1 MGVRPLSHDEGMTSP
16 SPPATSTTP
25 RQLADAYVHEMA
37 ELDPGLAT
45 MLGLSAHDDRVPDFS
60 PAGHQAVADLT
71 IRTLSS
77 LDELEHTAG
86 EDGFDVLE
94 DRCAVL
100 LRERLTVHLDAHEAG
115 EHLREMRNIFG
126 PPQRVRQL
134 FSMMPT
140 ASEQDW
146 QCIGRRMAKVPQS
159 LQSYAQ
165 SLEAGRAGG
174 LLAAP
179 LQVQTLADQL
189 TDWVETGWFS
199 EFVEPGLQDHP
210 DLGQHLIEAAT
221 AATRG
226 AGELRDY
233 LLATY
238 LDAAQGTPDAVGAQR
253 YRLNARRWT
262 GADLDLDEAYAWGWR
277 EFTDL
282 RAQMNEVAEMILP
295 GSTPIEAMRHLDQHG
310 EAVEGTEAIRER
322 LQQMMDQAIKDL
334 SGEHFD
340 IAEPVRTVKARIAP
354 SGSAAA
360 PYYSRPSQDFSR
372 PGQTWLPTLGETRFP
387 LYELV
392 STWYHEGVPGHHLQL
407 AQWVY
412 VAPQLSLFQTSIGSS
427 SGVTEGWALYA
438 ERLMDELGYLDTE
451 AKMGYLDCQIMRAIR
466 VVIDIG
472 MHLELAIPQDSD
484 VAPGQTWTPALAK
497 EFFAAHCGRPASFID
512 SEIVRYLGWPGQAIS
527 YKLGERAWLAGRAAA
542 QETARG
548 RGEDFDL
555 KAWHMAALSL
565 GALGLDDLQAE
576 LGRL

>member
-1 MGVRPLSHDEGMTSP
+1 M
-16 SPPATSTTP
+16 
-25 RQLADAYVHEMA
+25 AD
-37 ELDPGLAT
+37 LDPGLAT

-60 PAGHQAVADLT
+60 PAGHQAVADLS
-71 IRTLSS
+71 IRTLSA
-77 LDELEHTAG
+77 LDELEQAAG
-86 EDGFDVLE
+86 EEGFDVLE
-94 DRCAVL
+94 ARCAVL
-100 LRERLTVHLDAHEAG
+100 LRERLTVQLDAHDAG
-115 EHLREMRNIFG
+115 EDLREMRNIFG

-140 ASEQDW
+140 ETEQDW
-146 QCIGRRMAKVPQS
+146 HCVARRMTAVPHS
-159 LQSYAQ
+159 LQSYAV
-165 SLEAGRAGG
+165 SLEAGRSQG
-174 LLAAP
+174 LMAAP

-189 TDWVETGWFS
+189 TDWVETGWFA
-199 EFVEPGLQDHP
+199 EFVEPGVRAHP
-210 DLGQHLIEAAT
+210 DLEAELTEAAS

-226 AGELRDY
+226 AAELRDY
-233 LLATY
+233 LSSTY
-238 LDAAQGTPDAVGAQR
+238 VEAAQGTPDAVGAER

-262 GADLDLDEAYAWGWR
+262 GADLDLEEAYAWGWQ

-282 RAQMNEVAEMILP
+282 KAQMEQLAGTILP
-295 GSTPIEAMRHLDQHG
+295 GSTPIEAMRHLDEHG
-310 EAVEGTEAIRER
+310 EAVEGVEAIRER
-322 LQQMMDQAIKDL
+322 LQQMMDQAIEDL
-334 SGEHFD
+334 SDTHFD

-387 LYELV
+387 LYELI

-427 SGVTEGWALYA
+427 SGATEGWALYA

-472 MHLELAIPQDSD
+472 MHLELTIPQDSD

-527 YKLGERAWLAGRAAA
+527 YKLGERAWLRGRAAA
-542 QETARG
+542 QDAARE
-548 RGEDFDL
+548 RGEAFDL

>member
-1 MGVRPLSHDEGMTSP
+1 MTSP
-16 SPPATSTTP
+16 STSAAPNTP

-37 ELDPGLAT
+37 DLDPSLAT
-45 MLGLSAHDDRVPDFS
+45 MLGLTTHDDRVPDFS
-60 PAGHQAVADLT
+60 PQGHQAIADLMT
-71 IRTLSS
+71 RTLSGLTDLEEAAAS
-77 LDELEHTAG
+77 TGGFDELEY
-86 EDGFDVLE
+86 
-94 DRCAVL
+94 RCAVL
-100 LRERLTVHLDAHEAG
+100 LRERLTVELDAHEAG

-140 ASEQDW
+140 RTQQDW
-146 QCIGRRMAKVPQS
+146 ECVAARMAKVPHA
-159 LQSYAQ
+159 LESYAAA
-165 SLEAGRAGG
+165 LELGRTRG

-189 TDWVETGWFS
+189 TDWITTGWFA
-199 EFVEPGLQDHP
+199 EFVESG
-210 DLGQHLIEAAT
+210 AT
-221 AATRG
+221 AYPDVATRLSDAAAAAADG
-226 AGELRDY
+226 TGVLRDY
-233 LLATY
+233 LLSTY
-238 LDAAQGTPDAVGAQR
+238 LDSAQGTPDPVGAER

-262 GADLDLDEAYAWGWR
+262 GADLDLEEAYAWGWQ
-277 EFTDL
+277 EFLDL
-282 RAQMNEVAEMILP
+282 RAQMEQVAEAIAP
-295 GSTPIEAMRHLDQHG
+295 GSTPVEAMRHLDQHG
-310 EAVEGTEAIRER
+310 EAVEGVEEIRER
-322 LQQMMDQAIKDL
+322 LQRMMDQAIEDL
-334 SGEHFD
+334 GGEHFD
-340 IAEPVRTVKARIAP
+340 IAEPLRTVKARIAP

-360 PYYSRPSQDFSR
+360 PYYSRPSQDFAR

-387 LYELV
+387 LYDLV

-427 SGVTEGWALYA
+427 SGATEGWALYA
-438 ERLMDELGYLDTE
+438 ERFMDELGYLDTE

-466 VVIDIG
+466 VVVDIG
-472 MHLELAIPQDSD
+472 MHLQLTIPADSD
-484 VAPGQTWTPALAK
+484 FAPGQQWTPQLAT

-542 QETARG
+542 QEAAAE
-548 RGEDFDL
+548 RGEEFDL